1 MDIVNGPD
9 IEELKNRDKLFL
21 ALEKQY
27 GIPPNWRRRPGFVSL
42 CRIILEQQVSLNA
55 ARAHY
60 LKLKE
65 YLGSFTYQ
73 NILRLSDAE
82 FRRCQI
88 SRQKMTYLR
97 ALAHEI
103 QRGSIDLSRL
113 SERKPEEVRA
123 ELIRLKGIGN
133 WTVDIYLLFCL
144 RNKDILPLGDIAIR
158 RAISELT
165 GAKTEEEII
174 DLSGSWKPFRSLAAY
189 FLWHYYLSSRKKA
202 FPFSDGV

>member
-9 IEELKNRDKLFL
+9 VEELKNRDKIFS

-27 GIPPNWRRRPGFVSL
+27 GLPPNWRRRPGFVSL
-42 CRIILEQQVSLNA
+42 SRIILEQQVSLNA

-60 LKLKE
+60 LKLKA
-65 YLGSFTYQ
+65 YVGNFTIQNLLG
-73 NILRLSDAE
+73 LSDAE
-82 FRRCQI
+82 FRQCQI

-97 ALAHEI
+97 ALAQEI
-103 QRGSIDLSRL
+103 QSGSIDLSRL
-113 SERKPEEVRA
+113 SQKKPEEVRS
-123 ELIRLKGIGN
+123 ELTRIKGIGN

-165 GAKTEEEII
+165 GAKTEEEVIE
-174 DLSGSWKPFRSLAAY
+174 LSGRWKPFRSLAAY

-202 FPFSDGV
+202 FPFGDGI